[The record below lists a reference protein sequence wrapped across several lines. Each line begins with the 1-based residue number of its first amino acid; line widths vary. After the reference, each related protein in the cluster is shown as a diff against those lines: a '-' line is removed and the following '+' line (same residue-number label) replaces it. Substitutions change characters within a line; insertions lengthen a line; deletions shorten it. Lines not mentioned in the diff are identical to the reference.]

1 MRRIVRGMPVGIWVL
16 LGILALAATMLT
28 LAQSNAE
35 TRPSAGS
42 AAPSGLR
49 IFATLARSAGF
60 DLDSTRDPL
69 PRFDQ
74 RDVPVVV
81 LIETASV
88 SDWIAEFEQSEEEKA
103 FEEHVLTFVREGGT
117 AIVGRLSGNFR
128 KASIDA
134 RKRTRAV
141 AADGKTSAEVS
152 VPTVLPDLWV
162 SDKSLI
168 SRVWQT
174 EGGAPYLD
182 VASVGKGRLIVLY
195 DWLPA
200 TNRFITEADHAP
212 ILLGALQKLTPPDSR
227 LRFLEAAWG
236 NVQEPGILDRLGPG
250 YAAGWGQIIVCLIVV
265 AYSLGRGF
273 GLAPLVRPRQR
284 GQRDLV
290 EATAGF
296 YRRANAT
303 DVALK
308 AALADARHKIL
319 SELKLARGTEWAVWS
334 ERVPEPLRHIYREVE
349 LASQE
354 RIRPQDAIRVAM
366 DLDREVTAFIGKERI
381 ASRRKVRSD
390 GTRRSRF

>member
-1 MRRIVRGMPVGIWVL
+1 MPVGIWVL

-69 PRFDQ
+69 PRFEP

-88 SDWIAEFEQSEEEKA
+88 SDWIAELEQSEEEKA

-134 RKRTRAV
+134 RSRIKV
-141 AADGKTSAEVS
+141 VSADDSATAETAPS
-152 VPTVLPDLWV
+152 T
-162 SDKSLI
+162 
-168 SRVWQT
+168 T
-174 EGGAPYLD
+174 EGTVGNWIGPDDLVAPIWRTESGASFLD
-182 VASVGKGRLIVLY
+182 VVTVGKGRLIVLY

-250 YAAGWGQIIVCLIVV
+250 YAAGWGQVIVCLLVI
-265 AYSLGRGF
+265 AYTLGRGF

-349 LASQE
+349 IASQD
-354 RIRPQDAIRVAM
+354 RIRPQDAVRVAM

>member
-1 MRRIVRGMPVGIWVL
+1 MPVGIWVL
-16 LGILALAATMLT
+16 LGILGLAASMLT
-28 LAQSNAE
+28 LAQSNAA

-49 IFATLARSAGF
+49 ILATLARSAGF

-69 PRFDQ
+69 PRFEP
-74 RDVPVVV
+74 RDVPVVI
-81 LIETASV
+81 LIETTSV
-88 SDWIAEFEQSEEEKA
+88 SDWIAELEQSDEEKA
-103 FEEHVLTFVREGGT
+103 FEDHVLTFVREGGT

-128 KASIDA
+128 KASIDG
-134 RKRTRAV
+134 RQRVKV
-141 AADGKTSAEVS
+141 SSADQEITAETSLVTTQGS
-152 VPTVLPDLWV
+152 IGNWV
-162 SDKSLI
+162 GPEDVI
-168 SRVWQT
+168 SPVWQT
-174 EGGAPYLD
+174 ESGAPFLD
-182 VASVGKGRLIVLY
+182 VVTVGKGRLIVLY

-212 ILLGALQKLTPPDSR
+212 ILMGALKKLAPPDSR

-236 NVQEPGILDRLGPG
+236 NSQEPGILDRLGPG
-250 YAAGWGQIIVCLIVV
+250 YAAGWGQIIICLLIV
-265 AYSLGRGF
+265 AYTLGRGF
-273 GLAPLVRPRQR
+273 GLPPVVRPPQR

-303 DVALK
+303 DVALR

-334 ERVPEPLRHIYREVE
+334 ARIPESLRHIYREVE
-349 LASQE
+349 IASQE

-366 DLDREVTAFIGKERI
+366 DLDREVTAFVGKERI